1 MAQIHAA
8 VVAAMRSHPC
18 VTVRHDSTHTI
29 EFEANPT
36 VPSIQKFILAL
47 RDVNEPGVRVE
58 QLDNYLCVHT
68 DALNH
73 ERLWR
78 FLAGAWDDSVQARYA
93 SGYGSGDG

>member
-1 MAQIHAA
+1 MSAVRAA
-8 VVAAMRSHPC
+8 VIAAMRSHPC
-18 VTVRHDSTHTI
+18 VTVQCESTHTL

-47 RDVNEPGVRVE
+47 RDTREPGVRVE
-58 QLDNYLCVHT
+58 QLDNHVRVHT

-78 FLAGAWDDSVQARYA
+78 FLAGAWDGSVQARYA
-93 SGYGSGDG
+93 SYAAT